1 MNAPCLPSEAEALK
15 LARRF
20 VETTDDGAAMASFKA
35 EYPGL
40 RFFACTEDDIPARL
54 SPWLA
59 AEGVE
64 LYLMDATEHC
74 VRLSKDPES
83 ACGLVFARLIEE

>member
-1 MNAPCLPSEAEALK
+1 MMIAESTALDLAKRFLASPSEDAAL
-15 LARRF
+15 
-20 VETTDDGAAMASFKA
+20 ASFKS

-40 RFFACTEDDIPARL
+40 RFFACSEDDIPARL

-83 ACGLVFARLIEE
+83 ACGLVFARLVEE

>member
-1 MNAPCLPSEAEALK
+1 MMIAETEALN

-20 VETTDDGAAMASFKA
+20 LASPSEDAALASFKA
-35 EYPGL
+35 QYPGL
-40 RFFACTEDDIPARL
+40 RFFACSEDDIPARL
-54 SPWLA
+54 PPWLA
-59 AEGVE
+59 TEGVE

-83 ACGLVFARLIEE
+83 ACGLVFARLVEE

>member
-1 MNAPCLPSEAEALK
+1 MIAESVALD

-20 VETTDDGAAMASFKA
+20 AASPSDEAALATFRA
-35 EYPGL
+35 EHPGL
-40 RFFACTEDDIPARL
+40 RFLACSEDDIPARL
-54 SPWLA
+54 SPWLT

-74 VRLSKDPES
+74 VRLSRDPEN
-83 ACGLVFARLIEE
+83 ACGLVFARLVEAD

>member
-1 MNAPCLPSEAEALK
+1 MMVAPLPSPDECLH

-20 VETTDDGAAMASFKA
+20 IASPSEEAVLASFKR
-35 EYPGL
+35 EYPDL
-40 RFFACTEDDIPARL
+40 RFFACSEDDIPARL

-83 ACGLVFARLIEE
+83 ACGLVFARLVEE

>member
-1 MNAPCLPSEAEALK
+1 VIAESTALD

-20 VETTDDGAAMASFKA
+20 VASPSEDVALASFKA

-40 RFFACTEDDIPARL
+40 RFFACSEDDIPARL
-54 SPWLA
+54 PPWLTA
-59 AEGVE
+59 DGVE

-74 VRLSKDPES
+74 VRLSRDPES
-83 ACGLVFARLIEE
+83 ACGLVFARLVEE

>member
-1 MNAPCLPSEAEALK
+1 MMIAETTALD

-20 VETTDDGAAMASFKA
+20 LASPSEDAALASFKR

-40 RFFACTEDDIPARL
+40 RFFACSEDDIPARL

-83 ACGLVFARLIEE
+83 ACGLVFARLVEE

>member
-1 MNAPCLPSEAEALK
+1 MIAQILTPGEALN
-15 LARRF
+15 LAQRF
-20 VETTDDGAAMASFKA
+20 VASTDDAAAMASFKA
-35 EYPGL
+35 EYPSL
-40 RFFACTEDDIPARL
+40 RFFACSEDDIPARL

-59 AEGVE
+59 ADGVE

-83 ACGLVFARLIEE
+83 ACGLVFARLVEE

>member
-1 MNAPCLPSEAEALK
+1 MMLAETAALD

-20 VETTDDGAAMASFKA
+20 VASPSEDVALASFKA
-35 EYPGL
+35 EYPDL
-40 RFFACTEDDIPARL
+40 RFFACSEDDIPARL

-83 ACGLVFARLIEE
+83 ACGLVFARLVEE

>member
-1 MNAPCLPSEAEALK
+1 VIAESTALD

-20 VETTDDGAAMASFKA
+20 VASPSEDVALASFKA

-40 RFFACTEDDIPARL
+40 RFFACSEDDIPARL
-54 SPWLA
+54 PPWLA
-59 AEGVE
+59 ADGVE

-74 VRLSKDPES
+74 VRLSRDPES
-83 ACGLVFARLIEE
+83 ACGLVFARLVEE